1 MRLEVPSDAR
11 SVLVFGGAFDPP
23 HRAHIALPQMVAERI
38 GADWVLYIPAAAP
51 PLKDG
56 PVASGEDRI
65 AMLEAALG
73 PAARASVTDLELV
86 RGGRSYTVDTLAD
99 LRDRLP
105 GVTLRLLIGADQA
118 RQFHKW
124 REAQR
129 VIALAEPVVMLRPPH
144 DEHAA
149 ILAEMAPHWAG
160 AELAAWES
168 RFVETPVMEASSTE
182 VRRLLREEGVYAA
195 RLAEL
200 LPAGVLRV
208 IRAGRLYPRP
218 TA

>member
-1 MRLEVPSDAR
+1 MRLDVPTGAR
-11 SVLVFGGAFDPP
+11 SVLIFGGAFDPP
-23 HRAHIALPQMVAERI
+23 HRAHIALPQMVADRI

-73 PAARASVTDLELV
+73 PEARASVTDLELV
-86 RGGRSYTVDTLAD
+86 RGGQSFTVDTLAD

-105 GVTLRLLIGADQA
+105 RVTLRLLIGADQA

-129 VIALAEPVVMLRPPH
+129 VIRLAEPVVMLRPPH
-144 DEHAA
+144 DDRAT
-149 ILAEMAPHWAG
+149 ILAAMAPHWTG
-160 AELAAWES
+160 EELAAWES

-182 VRRLLREEGVYAA
+182 VREILREQGVGAE

-200 LPAGVLRV
+200 ITAEVLLH
-208 IRAGRLYPRP
+208 IRKRGLYQ
-218 TA
+218 